1 MNKTL
6 LARIAGALF
15 AILLMAS
22 SAFAQ
27 TSDTRRKVS
36 ADLQQVVN
44 GGSIA
49 GLAWARDTSAGRM
62 AKVLVIARPGV
73 DPDLAYVR
81 GAVVAAGGTVY
92 YRFISVNGV
101 LAMLPV
107 SRVMDIAAR
116 TDVDSISPNRL
127 TARTK
132 SLLEKAT
139 GAADARGPGSSLD
152 VDGTGVGIAFLD
164 SGIMSSHAAFAGAI
178 GSRVKKSVDLTKVN
192 ESTLLGPLDWK
203 GGYDFSKS
211 IYPGSSTLASLESA
225 INNATNRLRLIMP
238 DLAQNLGSPAATH

>member
-1 MNKTL
+1 MKNH
-6 LARIAGALF
+6 AFGRIAGALF
-15 AILLMAS
+15 ALLLAAS

-36 ADLQQVVN
+36 SDLQQVVT

-49 GLAWARDTSAGRM
+49 GLSWAKDTSAGRM
-62 AKVLVIARPGV
+62 AKVLVIAKPGV
-73 DPDLAYVR
+73 DPDLSPLR

-107 SRVMDIAAR
+107 SRVMDIATR

-139 GAADARGPGSSLD
+139 GVRTCAARAALSTWTARAWASP
-152 VDGTGVGIAFLD
+152 
-164 SGIMSSHAAFAGAI
+164 
-178 GSRVKKSVDLTKVN
+178 
-192 ESTLLGPLDWK
+192 
-203 GGYDFSKS
+203 
-211 IYPGSSTLASLESA
+211 SSTRESCPRTRRSRA
-225 INNATNRLRLIMP
+225 RSAR
-238 DLAQNLGSPAATH
+238 A